1 MKKFLLVFLIF
12 VNIVFARPDK
22 TIINEGL
29 TESQVYNIKLYT
41 IRALNLSLD
50 AYTALSQ
57 RVVNHSKVKDYLNG
71 ALFFLNEASQYSPGY
86 FIRRQIESLIKRI
99 KLYPNENY
107 TTDIRVLMVN
117 IEEISGDLDNYQLIN
132 EKLQEIY
139 ENVKKGKNKDAKD
152 LLQEVQNM
160 ISVANIDEP
169 LDEAKNLI
177 VTAEEHLR
185 AGKYHKSK
193 QAIELA
199 LTPLIAI
206 STRENLYI
214 ALTREYLVKAKY
226 SYEVDYSLSKSYI
239 QSAVY
244 SINKAYWVS
253 SEESREQI
261 NQIRKKI
268 NELYKK
274 YDNYSVTE
282 KDFEDIINLIKS
294 L

>member
-1 MKKFLLVFLIF
+1 MKEFLLIFLIF
-12 VNIVFARPDK
+12 VNIVLARPDK

-41 IRALNLSLD
+41 MRALNLSLD

-57 RVVNHSKVKDYLNG
+57 KVVNHSKVKDYLNG

-99 KLYPNENY
+99 SLYPNESY

-132 EKLQEIY
+132 EKLQEVY

-185 AGKYHKSK
+185 AGKYHKSR

-261 NQIRKKI
+261 NQIRKKL

>member
-1 MKKFLLVFLIF
+1 MKKTLLILLVF
-12 VNIVFARPDK
+12 VNITFAKPDK
-22 TIINEGL
+22 TIVNEGL

-41 IRALNLSLD
+41 LRALNLSLD
-50 AYTALSQ
+50 AYTALNQ
-57 RVVNHSKVKDYLNG
+57 QIINRSKIRDYLNG
-71 ALFFLNEASQYSPGY
+71 TLFFLNEASQYSPGY

-99 KLYPNENY
+99 TLYPNEDY

-117 IEEISGDLDNYQLIN
+117 IEEISGILDNYQQIN
-132 EKLQEIY
+132 EKLQDIY
-139 ENVKKGKNKDAKD
+139 EKIKNGKNNKAKD
-152 LLQEVQNM
+152 KLQEVQNM
-160 ISVANIDEP
+160 ISIANIDQP

-177 VTAEEHLR
+177 VTAQEHLR
-185 AGKYHKSK
+185 AGQYHKSR

-214 ALTREYLVKAKY
+214 ALTRTYLVKAKY
-226 SYEVDYSLSKSYI
+226 SYTVDYSLSKSYI

-261 NQIRKKI
+261 NQIRKKL

-282 KDFEDIINLIKS
+282 EDFEDIINLIKS